1 MKRLAIIG
9 KASGWR
15 DAPTDIET
23 WGLTQLNLRR
33 DVSRV
38 IDMNDY
44 SLWGEKEARDA
55 AASRAKAK
63 EKGIPYVDLQTYPI
77 EKIIAHFGTRY
88 FSSTVDYALALAI
101 YEDFKII
108 DLYGVLLLTGSEYAY
123 QKPGADFWCGVAL
136 GRGCAVNVH
145 GYSNIM
151 KTQDGKMYGY
161 GWPLERKGNERRKA

>member
-1 MKRLAIIG
+1 MKRVAIIG
-9 KASGWR
+9 KGMGWR
-15 DAPTDIET
+15 DAPADIET

-44 SLWGEKEARDA
+44 SLWGEKEARAA

-63 EKGIPYVDLQTYPI
+63 GKGIPYVDLETYPI
-77 EKIIAHFGTRY
+77 EKIIAHFGTGY

-101 YEDFKII
+101 YEGFNWI
-108 DLYGVLLLTGSEYAY
+108 DLYGVLLLHNSEYAY

-136 GRGCAVNVH
+136 GRGCTVAVH
-145 GYSNIM
+145 GYSTIM
-151 KTQDGKMYGY
+151 KTHDGKMYGY
-161 GWPLERKGNERRKA
+161 GRERKRYE